1 MKKILFMIIAA
12 LAFMAWSCS
21 KSDDDDGTNNPGEV
35 TPQPG
40 PDEDSI
46 TIAPGT
52 DAKPAWENP
61 NYDNWE
67 QTMSVRIL
75 MQKELEPYVTGEDLL
90 CAMMKDEV
98 RGLTPPVI
106 EPEGTFFPLTVGA
119 DGAEARVFL
128 HYYCDSLHRIFTID
142 WADFNASTVPM
153 GDDSFYRPVFVK

>member
-1 MKKILFMIIAA
+1 MKKILFVIIAA
-12 LAFMAWSCS
+12 LAVMAWSCS
-21 KSDDDDGTNNPGEV
+21 KSDDDDNIVAP
-35 TPQPG
+35 PQPI
-40 PDEDSI
+40 PTNKDSV
-46 TIAPGT
+46 TIESGN
-52 DAKPAWENP
+52 DVKPAWEYP

-75 MQKELEPYVTGEDLL
+75 VQKELESYVTGEDLL
-90 CAMMKDEV
+90 CATMKDEV